1 MAIHIP
7 PDMIPRMDW
16 NAEDKQAAWTFY
28 RERLE
33 QSFVIAGTPKG
44 AQVTHILF
52 YGGKEASERWTALK
66 DQVQGNIDE
75 ADTVFKA
82 FANSFEKSSSHWQA
96 RDEYLS
102 DIKQDKNQTM
112 AELDIYIK
120 DLIRRCQFP
129 PEDQESRKIDLL
141 YHATTH
147 FEVRKFVHN
156 AKHEELKYDRMIEVA
171 KAQERTC
178 QEYQIHKQAHSMANP
193 SNSYANPLIQTNA
206 LSKSFQKGPPRKTC
220 GKCGR
225 SHSHGDCPAYRTTCS
240 KCGRPNHW
248 AQQYR
253 SSGRRNSSMGRSP
266 SPGRPQNRQRR
277 TSGNKQPNKGKGRG
291 RGANV
296 KQRSTPKRPGSGRG
310 RGGGKPFKTNALTV
324 TGLPGSQHPPKVDGP
339 GKDETKEYVSMN
351 ADLARP
357 AHPPK
362 VSGEQFHNTFA
373 CDALIS
379 NGNEL
384 YDPPSNK
391 GKAYTDTDSDGKTE
405 IITDITCEFKGKLI
419 AMEVKVDPGSE
430 TNCIP
435 LSHFRRLFPQLC
447 SKDGSPK
454 ENALEPTLA
463 QFEAY
468 DGGIMTSHGLIIL
481 PTRDIRDNK
490 FHPVRYYV
498 VTREEAR
505 ILISHATTTW
515 LGLVKV
521 LCPNKA
527 PRIKRQVAS
536 VSKKAT
542 EPSKSNNS
550 NSLSGSQHP
559 PKAKSTGTVTV
570 KVQQH
575 ELPTSKPRSHK
586 RKRHRGKP
594 AHREEEDQVD
604 NTPGKFQTSQTNDG
618 KATSLGGRQSVLPG
632 RITTSSQ
639 SEIKSVSN
647 NCYCRSTSRITT
659 PSQSENSG
667 FLPKRQYYQPQDDE
681 DTYYINSEGHLQC
694 HQDSQTIIKAPTPQE
709 LPGSKEHPIFHKPG
723 SIKISSVE
731 DLLRLYP
738 NSFDRLGSLK
748 GEYDIKV
755 DPTVPPVQHARR
767 KVPIESK
774 AAIEEAIDYMVKQ
787 DILEPQIEPTPWV
800 SSVTYPVKPTGEVRP
815 CLDARD
821 LNKAIIRENHKPQ
834 TVEEIAHQLAG
845 AVVFTKADALKA
857 FLQVH
862 LTEESSKLLVINT
875 HKGRY
880 RFKRMPFG
888 AKMSQDVF
896 QMKMDLI
903 MERCPGVISIHDDIV
918 VYGVSEEDHDANLVN
933 LLNVAQIEGLVLNS
947 KKLELK
953 RPRVSF
959 FGAEY
964 SADGMHP
971 CPKKIQGI
979 TEMTPPPER
988 INNNWPAS
996 LEWSHTWETSCHISA
1011 ITLNHSGQCSN
1022 KRRSSHGMK
1031 WQTPASRRSR
1041 ISLPRVPPSHSDTMT
1056 EGNQSQYRWMPPKE
1070 DLVRAFYRMASQL
1083 HTPARAS
1090 QTLRPGMQT

>member
-1 MAIHIP
+1 
-7 PDMIPRMDW
+7 
-16 NAEDKQAAWTFY
+16 
-28 RERLE
+28 
-33 QSFVIAGTPKG
+33 
-44 AQVTHILF
+44 
-52 YGGKEASERWTALK
+52 
-66 DQVQGNIDE
+66 
-75 ADTVFKA
+75 
-82 FANSFEKSSSHWQA
+82 
-96 RDEYLS
+96 
-102 DIKQDKNQTM
+102 
-112 AELDIYIK
+112 
-120 DLIRRCQFP
+120 
-129 PEDQESRKIDLL
+129 
-141 YHATTH
+141 
-147 FEVRKFVHN
+147 
-156 AKHEELKYDRMIEVA
+156 
-171 KAQERTC
+171 
-178 QEYQIHKQAHSMANP
+178 
-193 SNSYANPLIQTNA
+193 
-206 LSKSFQKGPPRKTC
+206 
-220 GKCGR
+220 
-225 SHSHGDCPAYRTTCS
+225 
-240 KCGRPNHW
+240 
-248 AQQYR
+248 
-253 SSGRRNSSMGRSP
+253 
-266 SPGRPQNRQRR
+266 
-277 TSGNKQPNKGKGRG
+277 
-291 RGANV
+291 
-296 KQRSTPKRPGSGRG
+296 
-310 RGGGKPFKTNALTV
+310 
-324 TGLPGSQHPPKVDGP
+324 
-339 GKDETKEYVSMN
+339 
-351 ADLARP
+351 
-357 AHPPK
+357 
-362 VSGEQFHNTFA
+362 
-373 CDALIS
+373 
-379 NGNEL
+379 
-384 YDPPSNK
+384 
-391 GKAYTDTDSDGKTE
+391 
-405 IITDITCEFKGKLI
+405 
-419 AMEVKVDPGSE
+419 MEVKVDLGSE
-430 TNCIP
+430 KNCIP

-468 DGGIMTSHGLIIL
+468 DGGIMTSHGWIIL

-505 ILISHATTTW
+505 ILISHATATW

-536 VSKKAT
+536 VSKKAK
-542 EPSKSNNS
+542 EPSESNNS
-550 NSLSGSQHP
+550 NSLSGSEHPPKVKYFYNNKITTPQHP
-559 PKAKSTGTVTV
+559 PKAKYTGTVMV
-570 KVQQH
+570 KEQQY
-575 ELPTSKPRSHK
+575 ELPTSKPRSH
-586 RKRHRGKP
+586 RRRRHRGRP

-604 NTPGKFQTSQTNDG
+604 NTSVKSQTSQTNNG
-618 KATSLGGRQSVLPG
+618 KATGLGGRQSMLPHW
-632 RITTSSQ
+632 ISTPSQ

-647 NCYCRSTSRITT
+647 NHYCSSTSRITT

-694 HQDSQTIIKAPTPQE
+694 HQDLQTIIKAPDPQE

-845 AVVFTKADALKA
+845 AMVFTTADALKA
-857 FLQVH
+857 SLQAH

-903 MERCPGVISIHDDIV
+903 MERCPGVISIHNDIV

-979 TEMTPPPER
+979 TEMTPPTDKQQL
-988 INNNWPAS
+988 AS
-996 LEWSHTWETSCHISA
+996 FIGMVTYMGNFVPHLSHHTEPLRTMLKQEAVFAWDEMANASFQKIKDLIAKSA
-1011 ITLNHSGQCSN
+1011 TKPL
-1022 KRRSSHGMK
+1022 
-1031 WQTPASRRSR
+1031 
-1041 ISLPRVPPSHSDTMT
+1041 
-1056 EGNQSQYRWMPPKE
+1056 
-1070 DLVRAFYRMASQL
+1070 
-1083 HTPARAS
+1083 
-1090 QTLRPGMQT
+1090 

>member
-16 NAEDKQAAWTFY
+16 NAEDKQAAWAFY

-33 QSFVIAGTPKG
+33 QYFVIAGTPKE
-44 AQVTHILF
+44 ARVTHILF
-52 YGGKEASERWTALK
+52 YGGKEALEQWTALK
-66 DQVQGNIDE
+66 DQVEGNIDE
-75 ADTVFKA
+75 ADTMFKA

-102 DIKQDKNQTM
+102 DIKQDKNQTT

-141 YHATTH
+141 YHATAH

-171 KAQERTC
+171 KAHERTC

-225 SHSHGDCPAYRTTCS
+225 SHSHGDCPAYGTTCS
-240 KCGRPNHW
+240 KCGQPNHW
-248 AQQYR
+248 AQQCR
-253 SSGRRNSSMGRSP
+253 SSGRRNSSTGRSP
-266 SPGRPQNRQRR
+266 SLGRPQNRQRCS
-277 TSGNKQPNKGKGRG
+277 SGNKQPNKGKGRG
-291 RGANV
+291 RGGNI
-296 KQRSTPKRPGSGRG
+296 KQKSTPKRPGSGHG

-324 TGLPGSQHPPKVDGP
+324 TGLSGSQHPPKVDGP
-339 GKDETKEYVSMN
+339 GKDETKESVSMN

-362 VSGEQFHNTFA
+362 LSGEQVHNTFA

-405 IITDITCEFKGKLI
+405 IITDITCKFEGKLI

-435 LSHFRRLFPQLC
+435 LSHFRHLFPQLC

-468 DGGIMTSHGLIIL
+468 DGGIMTSHGWIIL
-481 PTRDIRDNK
+481 PTQDIRDNK
-490 FHPVRYYV
+490 FHPVRYCV

-505 ILISHATTTW
+505 ILISHATVTW

-521 LCPNKA
+521 LFPNKA

-542 EPSKSNNS
+542 EPPKSSNS

-559 PKAKSTGTVTV
+559 PKAKNTGTVMV
-570 KVQQH
+570 KDQQY

-586 RKRHRGKP
+586 KRCCRGRP
-594 AHREEEDQVD
+594 AHWEEEDQVA
-604 NTPGKFQTSQTNDG
+604 NRSGKSQTSHINNG
-618 KATSLGGRQSVLPG
+618 KATDFGGRQSVLPR
-632 RITTSSQ
+632 RISTPSQ

-647 NCYCRSTSRITT
+647 NRYCSSTSRITI
-659 PSQSENSG
+659 PSQSENSV

-681 DTYYINSEGHLQC
+681 DTYYINSEGYLQC

-709 LPGSKEHPIFHKPG
+709 LLRSKEHPIFHKPG

-774 AAIEEAIDYMVKQ
+774 AAIKEAIDYMVKQ
-787 DILEPQIEPTPWV
+787 DILEPQTEPTPWV

-821 LNKAIIRENHKPQ
+821 LDKAIIRENHKPQ

-845 AVVFTKADALKA
+845 AVVFTKADALKV

-903 MERCPGVISIHDDIV
+903 MEWCPGVISIHDDIV

-979 TEMTPPPER
+979 TEMTPPHR
-988 INNNWPAS
+988 
-996 LEWSHTWETSCHISA
+996 
-1011 ITLNHSGQCSN
+1011 
-1022 KRRSSHGMK
+1022 
-1031 WQTPASRRSR
+1031 
-1041 ISLPRVPPSHSDTMT
+1041 
-1056 EGNQSQYRWMPPKE
+1056 
-1070 DLVRAFYRMASQL
+1070 
-1083 HTPARAS
+1083 
-1090 QTLRPGMQT
+1090 

>member
-1 MAIHIP
+1 M
-7 PDMIPRMDW
+7 
-16 NAEDKQAAWTFY
+16 
-28 RERLE
+28 
-33 QSFVIAGTPKG
+33 
-44 AQVTHILF
+44 
-52 YGGKEASERWTALK
+52 
-66 DQVQGNIDE
+66 
-75 ADTVFKA
+75 FKA
-82 FANSFEKSSSHWQA
+82 FANSFGKSSSHWQA
-96 RDEYLS
+96 RDKYLS
-102 DIKQDKNQTM
+102 DIKQDKNQTT

-129 PEDQESRKIDLL
+129 PEDQESHKIDLL
-141 YHATTH
+141 YHATAH
-147 FEVRKFVHN
+147 FEVRKFIHN
-156 AKHEELKYDRMIEVA
+156 AKHEELKYDHMIEVA
-171 KAQERTC
+171 KAHERTC

-206 LSKSFQKGPPRKTC
+206 LSKSFQKGPPKKTC

-225 SHSHGDCPAYRTTCS
+225 SHSHGDCPAYGTTCS

-248 AQQYR
+248 AQQCR
-253 SSGRRNSSMGRSP
+253 SSGRRNSSTGRSP

-291 RGANV
+291 RGGNV
-296 KQRSTPKRPGSGRG
+296 KQRSTPKRPGSGCG
-310 RGGGKPFKTNALTV
+310 RGGRKPFKMNALTV
-324 TGLPGSQHPPKVDGP
+324 TGLSGSQHPPKVDGL
-339 GKDETKEYVSMN
+339 GKDETKESVSMN
-351 ADLARP
+351 ADFARS

-391 GKAYTDTDSDGKTE
+391 GKAYTDMDSDGKTE
-405 IITDITCEFKGKLI
+405 IITDITCKFEGKLI

-468 DGGIMTSHGLIIL
+468 DGGIMTSHGWIIL

-490 FHPVRYYV
+490 FHPVRYYM
-498 VTREEAR
+498 VTRKEAR
-505 ILISHATTTW
+505 ILISHATATW

-542 EPSKSNNS
+542 EPPKSSNS
-550 NSLSGSQHP
+550 NSLSGSKHP
-559 PKAKSTGTVTV
+559 PKAKNTGTVTV
-570 KVQQH
+570 KDQQY
-575 ELPTSKPRSHK
+575 ESPTSKPSSHK
-586 RKRHRGKP
+586 KRCCRGRP
-594 AHREEEDQVD
+594 AHREEENQVD
-604 NTPGKFQTSQTNDG
+604 SRSGKSQTSHTNNG
-618 KATSLGGRQSVLPG
+618 KATSLGGRQSMLPP
-632 RITTSSQ
+632 
-639 SEIKSVSN
+639 
-647 NCYCRSTSRITT
+647 CY
-659 PSQSENSG
+659 
-667 FLPKRQYYQPQDDE
+667 LD
-681 DTYYINSEGHLQC
+681 
-694 HQDSQTIIKAPTPQE
+694 
-709 LPGSKEHPIFHKPG
+709 
-723 SIKISSVE
+723 
-731 DLLRLYP
+731 
-738 NSFDRLGSLK
+738 
-748 GEYDIKV
+748 DIKV

-834 TVEEIAHQLAG
+834 TVEKIAHQLAG

-888 AKMSQDVF
+888 AKMSQDIF

-903 MERCPGVISIHDDIV
+903 MEWCPGVISIHDDIV

-953 RPRVSF
+953 HPRVSF

-964 SADGMHP
+964 STDGMHP

-979 TEMTPPPER
+979 TEMTPPR
-988 INNNWPAS
+988 INNNWPVS
-996 LEWSHTWETSCHISA
+996 SEWSHTWETSCHISA
-1011 ITLNHSGQCSN
+1011 ITLNHSVQCSN

-1056 EGNQSQYRWMPPKE
+1056 EGNQSQYRRMPPKE

-1090 QTLRPGMQT
+1090 QTLRPGTQT